1 MIQKLKKEK
10 VFYVSIIS
18 LLLILLLA
26 LFNIDAFAKS
36 TKNILNFLLDRF
48 SWFYILVMLSFFYFF
63 VCGQPLVN
71 MEN

>member
-18 LLLILLLA
+18 LLLLLSLA
-26 LFNIDAFAKS
+26 FFNIDAFAKS
-36 TKNILNFLLDRF
+36 TKNILNFLLD
-48 SWFYILVMLSFFYFF
+48 SFLGFIYWLCYLFLFF
-63 VCGQPLVN
+63 ACGQPLVN

>member
-48 SWFYILVMLSFFYFF
+48 SWFYILVMLSFFYFLY
-63 VCGQPLVN
+63 VGSL
-71 MEN
+71 